1 MDGASPV
8 DFVAPI
14 VPTLIVTPLNSSIPS
29 RFPPNITIG
38 NLIDEL
44 FIEQWSTKSIYE
56 NYFAACAPS
65 VYRYEYVSRN
75 SIVYVITLILSLYG
89 GLTFGLRFIVWN
101 GSRICYKIKARFSNR
116 ITVVQ
121 PFNSDNTRGKNQ

>member
-1 MDGASPV
+1 MDGSSPV
-8 DFVAPI
+8 DFVLPTVA
-14 VPTLIVTPLNSSIPS
+14 TLIVTPLNSSIPS
-29 RFPPNITIG
+29 RFPPDITIG

-44 FIEQWSTKSIYE
+44 FIEQWSKKSIYE

-65 VYRYEYVSRN
+65 VCRYEYVSRN

-101 GSRICYKIKARFSNR
+101 GSQIYYKIKDRFSNR
-116 ITVVQ
+116 IVMVQ
-121 PFNSDNTRGKNQ
+121 PFNSNNIEGKK